1 MQRLYQ
7 SLVKLL
13 IVRGYV
19 TQKIADNIAREGTRK
34 EYIWKRHILDLCDFV
49 LDTRQVDN
57 EVKILLEKCIQFVLT
72 K

>member
-7 SLVKLL
+7 SLAKLL

-19 TQKIADNIAREGTRK
+19 TQEIVNVISRKGTRK
-34 EYIWKRHILDLCDFV
+34 EYIWKRHILDLCDFI
-49 LDTRQVDN
+49 LDNRQADS
-57 EVKILLEKCIQFVLT
+57 EVKILLEKCVRFVLT

>member
-7 SLVKLL
+7 SLAKLL
-13 IVRGYV
+13 IVKGYV
-19 TQKIADNIAREGTRK
+19 TQEIVNTIARKGTRK

-49 LDTRQVDN
+49 LDNRQVDN
-57 EVKILLEKCIQFVLT
+57 DVRILLEKCIKLVLT